1 MFRQTRG
8 KSYCCRHSCCSRL
21 LLLVLVSGSRYGGVY
36 VMFCIRVGVAKQM
49 AKVLNV
55 IASDV
60 QCACVCEL
68 VKTSKDTHTH
78 THTWRKHNTLAGFNN
93 GVLTSETCWS
103 PYDDVASSHCHL
115 LIPLPPPSFSPYWAS
130 YVPSLYINYG
140 FSYFYF
146 CASLFA
152 GDAQEV
158 GNGDLWL

>member
-21 LLLVLVSGSRYGGVY
+21 LLLLLLLVSSPRYGGVY

-78 THTWRKHNTLAGFNN
+78 THVEKTQH
-93 GVLTSETCWS
+93 TCW
-103 PYDDVASSHCHL
+103 L
-115 LIPLPPPSFSPYWAS
+115 
-130 YVPSLYINYG
+130 
-140 FSYFYF
+140 
-146 CASLFA
+146 
-152 GDAQEV
+152 
-158 GNGDLWL
+158 